1 MFEVAPFPL
10 NEIAP
15 SVRALL
21 AAFHE
26 DTQRKLDIAPTDSAP
41 IYQRASD
48 GWLSRVDE
56 DGWISDSDADLD
68 KADAIVVTLTRVRDT
83 ERSR

>member
-1 MFEVAPFPL
+1 MYEL
-10 NEIAP
+10 DLSHRSETAP

-21 AAFHE
+21 AVFHE
-26 DTQRKLDIAPTDSAP
+26 ETRYKLALAPTDSAP
-41 IYQRASD
+41 IYERRSD

-68 KADAIVVTLTRVRDT
+68 KGDAITVTPTSVYDT
-83 ERSR
+83 ETS

>member
-1 MFEVAPFPL
+1 MFEVSPFYW

-21 AAFHE
+21 AEFHA
-26 DTQRKLDIAPTDSAP
+26 DTNHKLARAPVDSDA

-48 GWLSRVDE
+48 GWLSPVDE

-68 KADAIVVTLTRVRDT
+68 RADAITVTPISVRDT
-83 ERSR
+83 ETS

>member
-1 MFEVAPFPL
+1 MYEIDLFHRS
-10 NEIAP
+10 EIAP

-26 DTQRKLDIAPTDSAP
+26 DTHLKLALAPTDSAP
-41 IYQRASD
+41 IYERASD

-68 KADAIVVTLTRVRDT
+68 KGDAITVMPTSVHDT
-83 ERSR
+83 ETS

>member
-1 MFEVAPFPL
+1 MFEVAPSPA

-26 DTQRKLDIAPTDSAP
+26 DTRHKLDLAPVDSVP

-48 GWLSRVDE
+48 GWLSPVGE

-68 KADAIVVTLTRVRDT
+68 KADAIAMTPISVRDT
-83 ERSR
+83 ETS

>member
-1 MFEVAPFPL
+1 MTEL
-10 NEIAP
+10 HSTRTDIAP

-26 DTQRKLDIAPTDSAP
+26 DTHKKLDRAPVDSRP
-41 IYQRASD
+41 IFQRAD
-48 GWLSRVDE
+48 GSMMRVDE

-68 KADAIVVTLTRVRDT
+68 KADALTITPISVVDT
-83 ERSR
+83 ETS

>member
-1 MFEVAPFPL
+1 MFEVASFRP

-26 DTQRKLDIAPTDSAP
+26 DTQRKLDLAPADSAP

-48 GWLSRVDE
+48 GWLGRVDE

-68 KADAIVVTLTRVRDT
+68 KADAIAVTPMSVRDT
-83 ERSR
+83 ETS